1 MISMIGGGGGGS
13 AGRLTLLEASLV
25 RCFTFSKTS
34 PKTSGAMFFS
44 KHC

>member
-25 RCFTFSKTS
+25 RCFAFNKTSSKTS
-34 PKTSGAMFFS
+34 GGNVF
-44 KHC
+44 